1 MSGIAC
7 AFSRHLRF
15 MKSLAALN
23 KYFVRYK
30 WRLLSGIFFVAV
42 SNLFAVVSPTVV
54 RDVLDKVQASVEQ
67 YHNLTNVAAMGKVEA
82 DIFRLVL
89 LNGLLLLGLA
99 LARGVFMF
107 FMRQTIIV
115 MSRHIE
121 YDQKNEVY
129 QHYQQLHTQFYKT
142 HFTGDLMNR
151 IAEDVSRVRMY
162 TGPSLM
168 YSINLI
174 VLSIMCIWGMLRVNA
189 TLTLYVVAP
198 LPLLAICI
206 YIVNSI
212 IFRKS
217 EKIQAQ
223 LSELTTTAQE
233 SYSGIRVI
241 KSFVQEKNMLGFF
254 FNTSEGYRKS
264 AVNLSL
270 TEAIYFPSMN
280 LFIGLSMLSTV
291 LIGGYYAINGS
302 ITVGNIAEFVLYIN
316 LLMFPISSIGWVAS
330 MVQRAGASQKRIN
343 EFLDTPAA
351 ITDAPDAIS
360 KTIEGNIHFK
370 LISFTYPHTGI
381 QALKDFDIEIKAGQK
396 IAIIGRTGSG
406 KSTLAHMLL
415 RMYDPTSGE
424 VLIDGVRADKYKIQ
438 NLRSQIAYAP
448 QEAYLFS
455 DTVYNNIKFGS
466 EWATETDVKNAAK
479 MADLQKDIDT
489 LTDGY
494 ETVIGERGVMLSGG
508 QKQRMVLARALLKNS
523 KILLMDESLS
533 AVDTQTEQTILHNLQ
548 GYLRNTTTIVIT
560 HRIFTSWQFD
570 KILVLEDGSIAE
582 QGTHTELMALNG
594 KYAALFRHQ
603 TETDK

>member
-1 MSGIAC
+1 
-7 AFSRHLRF
+7 

-23 KYFVRYK
+23 KYFVKYK
-30 WRLLSGIFFVAV
+30 WRLLSGILFVAV
-42 SNLFAVVSPTVV
+42 SNLFAVVSPVVV
-54 RDVLDKVQASVEQ
+54 RNVLDRVQDNITTYHLLSDSV
-67 YHNLTNVAAMGKVEA
+67 LKA
-82 DIFRLVL
+82 DMETFIFKLVL
-89 LNGLLLLGLA
+89 WNGLLLLGLA

-115 MSRHIE
+115 MSRLIE

-129 QHYQQLHTQFYKT
+129 AHYQQLHTQFYKT

-168 YSINLI
+168 YSINLV
-174 VLSIMCIWGMLRVNA
+174 VLSVMCIWGMLRVSP
-189 TLTLYVVAP
+189 TLTVYVIAP

-206 YIVNSI
+206 YVVNSI

-241 KSFVQEKNMLGFF
+241 KSFVQENNMLRFF
-254 FNTSEGYRKS
+254 FNTSESYRKS

-343 EFLDTPAA
+343 EFLDTDSH
-351 ITDAPDAIS
+351 ITDARDAIS
-360 KTIEGNIHFK
+360 KDIEGNIHFK
-370 LISFTYPHTGI
+370 HISFTYPHTGI
-381 QALKDFDIEIKAGQK
+381 QALKDFDIDIKAGQK
-396 IAIIGRTGSG
+396 IAIIGKTGSG

-415 RMYDPTSGE
+415 RMYNPTNGE
-424 VLIDGVRADKYKIQ
+424 VLIDGVSADKYQIQ

-466 EWATETDVKNAAK
+466 DNSTEADVKNAARL
-479 MADLQKDIDT
+479 ADLQKDIDN
-489 LTDGY
+489 LANGY

-548 GYLRNTTTIVIT
+548 DYLQNKTTIVIT

-570 KILVLEDGSIAE
+570 KILVLEDGSITE

-594 KYAALFRHQ
+594 KYAALYRHQ